1 MHREYSGPD
10 TYPFKFPPA
19 LNVILKDKWTDNLLK
34 SIRGE
39 QRSQA
44 NTLNPASLEFNSK
57 FESGNLD
64 LVAKGATRANEY
76 DLYMRVDANTRGHH
90 QWFYFSVKN
99 YDKKRVKFNIVNFTK
114 NNSLYTQGMR
124 VNIWSER
131 QNEDPT
137 IRAINRGWQK
147 GGENI

>member
-1 MHREYSGPD
+1 M
-10 TYPFKFPPA
+10 
-19 LNVILKDKWTDNLLK
+19 
-34 SIRGE
+34 
-39 QRSQA
+39 A
-44 NTLNPASLEFNSK
+44 NTLNPASLELEFNSK

-76 DLYMRVDANTRGHH
+76 DLYLRVDANTRGHH

-137 IRAINRGWQK
+137 VRAINRGW
-147 GGENI
+147 